1 MFVDGSG
8 PNEQSIERTFHRCF
22 TSFGW
27 AVSEENIKMWKVNGP
42 QTTDAKWWQQLTL
55 PLARWAK
62 NPLSF
67 EIWIFR
73 ISHTSFII
81 NAACLAKYKTD
92 IDRKSKSKVK
102 NKCCTLKFY
111 VCNAWIHIFLHY
123 YNARIIFYEIK
134 QNIVKPDQCGHIY
147 LADICIKRSPFP
159 CSIIECFIRIE
170 SLFRGHLSKK
180 TIFSLS

>member
-8 PNEQSIERTFHRCF
+8 QNKQSTERTFHSCFLPSF

-27 AVSEENIKMWKVNGP
+27 AVSEEKIKMWKVNGP
-42 QTTDAKWWQQLTL
+42 QTTDAKWWQKLTL

-62 NPLSF
+62 NSLSF

-102 NKCCTLKFY
+102 NKCCTLKVLWLQYAHRFFHQGVHVPFY
-111 VCNAWIHIFLHY
+111 LHFWRY
-123 YNARIIFYEIK
+123 IQFFG
-134 QNIVKPDQCGHIY
+134 DT
-147 LADICIKRSPFP
+147 
-159 CSIIECFIRIE
+159 
-170 SLFRGHLSKK
+170 KK
-180 TIFSLS
+180 VNCIFSMQGRAPCCFL

>member
-1 MFVDGSG
+1 MIRNVVGS
-8 PNEQSIERTFHRCF
+8 IY
-22 TSFGW
+22 
-27 AVSEENIKMWKVNGP
+27 SEEKIKMWKVNGP
-42 QTTDAKWWQQLTL
+42 QTTDAKWWQKLTL

-102 NKCCTLKFY
+102 NKCCTLKVLWLQYAHRFFHLGVHVPFY
-111 VCNAWIHIFLHY
+111 LHFWGYINIFGGAMYPLTLHLGVQRKWT
-123 YNARIIFYEIK
+123 AFSPHKVVRRK
-134 QNIVKPDQCGHIY
+134 QLWKVLSIDCSFCPDPSINIADIGNSCFW
-147 LADICIKRSPFP
+147 LADF
-159 CSIIECFIRIE
+159 
-170 SLFRGHLSKK
+170 
-180 TIFSLS
+180 

>member
-1 MFVDGSG
+1 MFVDG
-8 PNEQSIERTFHRCF
+8 QSIERTFHRCF
-22 TSFGW
+22 LPSFISFGW
-27 AVSEENIKMWKVNGP
+27 AVSEEKIKMWKVNGP
-42 QTTDAKWWQQLTL
+42 QTTDAKWWQKLTL

-67 EIWIFR
+67 EIWILR

-102 NKCCTLKFY
+102 NKCCTLKFFD
-111 VCNAWIHIFLHY
+111 CNAWIHIFLHY
-123 YNARIIFYEIK
+123 YNARIILYEIK

-159 CSIIECFIRIE
+159 CSIIECFIWIE